1 MLVGVLLGGVVVF
14 IGMQYGDTWKGI
26 NVAQAKG
33 LPEKMEQKAV
43 ENTQSIKATALPVL
57 KVEVFPFEKN
67 IYTHEYIYSTVN
79 PEHSIFCE
87 MQDQKYFGKNEDE
100 YITKGDL
107 VGCILKQQ
115 GDTEK
120 ELNASLK
127 NALDILSIDDEF
139 GEEINKDKEF
149 EKLHN
154 QWVQLRNKQC
164 ELSAKSNNTMN
175 TGADRHLAEQSCI
188 NFWNKQYTMFL
199 KTI

>member
-1 MLVGVLLGGVVVF
+1 MLTFAQFFTLLCVAF
-14 IGMQYGDTWKGI
+14 ICLNTTT
-26 NVAQAKG
+26 VQAKEVAKKQIQQVV
-33 LPEKMEQKAV
+33 EKQV
-43 ENTQSIKATALPVL
+43 QLPVL

-164 ELSAKSNNTMN
+164 ELSAKSNNT
-175 TGADRHLAEQSCI
+175 Q
-188 NFWNKQYTMFL
+188 
-199 KTI
+199 